1 MSRQTWKGGSL
12 IAPLPAVLVSCK
24 GKDRDGK
31 DAENIFTV
39 AWTGII
45 NTIPPKTYISVRKSR
60 YSYDIIKNSGVFA
73 INIPTAQ
80 IAKKVDYCGIY
91 TGKKVNKFEKCSLTK
106 EKTSEIDVP
115 IIGECPLCLECK
127 VTDIIELGTHDMFM
141 ADILCT
147 NVGEEIIDGDGKLR
161 LDKAGL
167 MAFAHGEYFE
177 LGKKIG
183 YFGFSTK
190 KKGSHGKN
198 GNRTGNIKKHTE
210 KKEKKK

>member
-1 MSRQTWKGGSL
+1 MSKQTWRGGAL
-12 IAPLPAVLVSCK
+12 IAPLPAVLVSCRGEDK
-24 GKDRDGK
+24 DGK
-31 DAENIFTV
+31 ISDNIITV

-45 NTIPPKTYISVRKSR
+45 NTVPPKTYISVRKGR
-60 YSYDIIKNSGVFA
+60 FSYDLIKSSGEFV

-80 IAKKVDYCGIY
+80 MAKKVDYCGIY
-91 TGKKVNKFEKCSLTK
+91 TGKKVNKFEKCGFTAEES
-106 EKTSEIDVP
+106 EKVSAPSIEQ
-115 IIGECPLCLECK
+115 CPLCLECR
-127 VTDIIELGTHDMFM
+127 VTDITELGSHDMFV

-147 NVGEEIIDGDGKLR
+147 RVDGALLDRDGKLR

-190 KKGSHGKN
+190 KKSKHSKKSHTK
-198 GNRTGNIKKHTE
+198 
-210 KKEKKK
+210 